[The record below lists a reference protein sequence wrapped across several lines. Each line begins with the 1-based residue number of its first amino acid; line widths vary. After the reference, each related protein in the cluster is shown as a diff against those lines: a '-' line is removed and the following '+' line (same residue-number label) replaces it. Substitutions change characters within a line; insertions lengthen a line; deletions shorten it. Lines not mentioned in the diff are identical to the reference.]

1 MSIQNRIYR
10 CTAPLS
16 GLYVRLISTK
26 SSVLCTFFE
35 GQSPELFVVFS
46 IVLSSLL
53 GAAHRNIQLS
63 SLKMSQSLSRTQ
75 VIRTA

>member
-16 GLYVRLISTK
+16 GLYIRLISTK
-26 SSVLCTFFE
+26 SLVLCTYFE